1 MPKVFTYLRL
11 PLLAL
16 LTSFALTS
24 CFGDNKKDD
33 PKPRPDW
40 CGTKTP
46 AATPTGGNK

>member
-1 MPKVFTYLRL
+1 MPKALTYLRL

-33 PKPRPDW
+33 PKPRLDW
-40 CGTKTP
+40 CGTGP
-46 AATPTGGNK
+46 AAPSTTVK

>member
-1 MPKVFTYLRL
+1 MPKALTYLRL

-24 CFGDNKKDD
+24 CFGDKKKDD

-40 CGTKTP
+40 CGTGTTAP
-46 AATPTGGNK
+46 APTNK